1 MTQLCLL
8 EWTPPRAVPQA
19 SEQSR
24 QLARVEGR
32 IAEWVISFCMEHV
45 GREFYASELAGF
57 VCEQSGG
64 SPESG
69 MRVLRAL
76 RRTGQVDVELV
87 SRSASLYRV
96 VGVSRAA
103 AGLDDA
109 GT

>member
-1 MTQLCLL
+1 MTQLGLL
-8 EWTPPRAVPQA
+8 EYRPPVLAPHA

-32 IAEWVISFCMEHV
+32 IAEWVISFCMEYV
-45 GREFYASELAGF
+45 GRQFYASELAGF
-57 VCEQSGG
+57 VAEQSGG

-87 SRSASLYRV
+87 SRTQSLYRV

-103 AGLDDA
+103 AGQGNA

>member
-1 MTQLCLL
+1 MTQLGLL
-8 EWTPPRAVPQA
+8 EYRPPVLAPNA
-19 SEQSR
+19 SDQSR
-24 QLARVEGR
+24 QFARVEGR
-32 IAEWVISFCMEHV
+32 IAEWVISFCMEYV

-57 VCEQSGG
+57 VAEQSGG

-76 RRTGQVDVELV
+76 RRNGQVDVELV
-87 SRSASLYRV
+87 SRTQSLYRV

-103 AGLDDA
+103 AGLSDV